1 MSKYK
6 DDYNTGRLIPPA
18 AVLNFP
24 DTEDGSQTHSQKESL
39 PRQSVLSDPSCH
51 EAIVHEDNGQA
62 GLQYIPFPVSSPG
75 LIQNHQGE
83 KQKLSPHGLHDN
95 WHLVPDKASRS
106 GKSPCQGQP
115 NKTGSRYVLHDGL
128 FLFLL
133 SSIQPPLYINKGH

>member
-24 DTEDGSQTHSQKESL
+24 DTEDGSQTHLRKESR

-51 EAIVHEDNGQA
+51 AAVEHEDNEQA
-62 GLQYIPFPVSSPG
+62 GLQYIPFPVSGLG

-83 KQKLSPHGLHDN
+83 KQKLSLHGLHDN
-95 WHLVPDKASRS
+95 WHLAPDRASRS
-106 GKSPCQGQP
+106 GKNLYQGCSSRRSISFSPFFNTTTP
-115 NKTGSRYVLHDGL
+115 VYK
-128 FLFLL
+128 
-133 SSIQPPLYINKGH
+133 